1 MPQEETKLRDGR
13 IVRSESPLNLEM
25 PFSTVDSFLTPT
37 KSFYVRTH
45 FPIPTIDRNAWW
57 LHVEGEVEK
66 PFAID
71 YEELI
76 TLESITI
83 PATLE
88 CAGNNRNFLE
98 PKVKGV
104 QWHLGA
110 VGTAEWTGVPLSVLL
125 DRATLKPN
133 ASEVVLEGADCG
145 MLEDPKSPP
154 GELKFARSI
163 PLEKARRDVLLAY
176 KMNGEDL
183 PPEHGFPV
191 RAIVPGWYAM
201 ASVKWLQRI
210 IVTDR
215 PFTGYY
221 QTLDYAYWQRRGDG
235 VELTPLSEMQV
246 KAEIARPAEGET
258 VPANTNVCVS
268 RSRVGVRC
276 GNHESRTEHGR
287 WRNVERRKIAWR
299 IELERVAIVG
309 VQLADT
315 VATGE
320 TNSHRSRYRFTR
332 PNATIASRSRSR
344 HVYDQSSAADR
355 SRSEMSSGERARLAC
370 WRSCP
375 RDRELFSPPRRP
387 KTDHAAFFFT
397 TAFLLSV
404 TSGNNTIRAGTSAFP
419 F

>member
-1 MPQEETKLRDGR
+1 MPQEETKLGDGR

-25 PFSTVDSFLTPT
+25 PFSTLDSFITPT

-45 FPIPTIDRNAWW
+45 FPIPAIDRNAWW
-57 LHVEGEVEK
+57 LHIEGEVEK

-71 YEELI
+71 YEQLL
-76 TLESITI
+76 TLDPVTI
-83 PATLE
+83 SVTLE

-104 QWHLGA
+104 QWRLGA

-133 ASEVVLEGADCG
+133 ASEVILEGADRG
-145 MLEDPKSPP
+145 MLEEPKSPP

-210 IVTDR
+210 IVNDR

-221 QTLDYAYWQRRGDG
+221 QTIDYAYWQRTDYGHWQRGEEIA
-235 VELTPLSEMQV
+235 ELTPLTEMQV

-258 VPANTNVCVS
+258 VPANTSVPVHGAAWACDAEITKVELS
-268 RSRVGVRC
+268 TDGGVTWKDAKLL
-276 GNHESRTEHGR
+276 GESKP
-287 WRNVERRKIAWR
+287 NAWR
-299 IELERVAIVG
+299 LWEFNWQTPLSPGTQTLIAR
-309 VQLADT
+309 
-315 VATGE
+315 ATD
-320 TNSHRSRYRFTR
+320 SRGLTQPVNRD
-332 PNATIASRSRSR
+332 P
-344 HVYDQSSAADR
+344 DR
-355 SRSEMSSGERARLAC
+355 GTYMIN
-370 WRSCP
+370 
-375 RDRELFSPPRRP
+375 
-387 KTDHAAFFFT
+387 H
-397 TAFLLSV
+397 LLPIKV
-404 TSGNNTIRAGTSAFP
+404 EVK
-419 F
+419 